1 MHSDSPQVCH
11 RLQKIHGHGYYRLH
25 HAWTRNNRCND
36 SAPAPS
42 PARNVLPSASFSMLY
57 FLSLLGLHA
66 SRDIHEYSRSLF
78 SISCIYAAQNTLISL
93 SLDSESMGLGM
104 PLLIIQAKNLCKAN
118 PPPPTKRPASLRI
131 CQGVLAS

>member
-1 MHSDSPQVCH
+1 MHSGSPQVYH
-11 RLQKIHGHGYYRLH
+11 RLRKIHGHGSYSLH

-78 SISCIYAAQNTLISL
+78 SVFMPLKIRLYPFFGFRIN
-93 SLDSESMGLGM
+93 GLGNALANHPGEELM
-104 PLLIIQAKNLCKAN
+104 QSKSPTTHQSAQPPYASAK
-118 PPPPTKRPASLRI
+118 
-131 CQGVLAS
+131 GY